1 MNSSLMPRFPQYFL
15 HRLPI
20 FVAAGFCIYI
30 VALLSYSVYS
40 WRQMKNETD
49 TYLLADVAR
58 RAASVADTANL
69 LLTNAGAKADLPE
82 IRTYLLNRD
91 LGMSMRYGLGAS
103 LLEINCR
110 FSSQLASG
118 LANRIIFLSEDGT
131 PLVDTLAGNPLP
143 ALPPENL
150 EQVIDHTN
158 GVIVTS
164 MPVKYK
170 GMSHGIVVTVSSIQ
184 LLYRNLIPKGSNNIQ
199 DVLITPTGEELI
211 FIDSKSLPPSLTRQF
226 LLIPSEKVET
236 SDNLSKADVALLDLE
251 DMLLV
256 KMPIPDVSLYLV
268 TLIPAK
274 RAYGHIAPTGILVTA
289 AGVPLL
295 LLWSAFRM
303 ERMRKAAHLA
313 AMRKQQQAEIAAS
326 LAVSPW
332 LAEGNVRELSALL
345 TESVS
350 VAFNIG
356 RVGVWLFEEN
366 RSLLMNVDNYSADTA
381 EHTSGTV
388 LSEYEF
394 RDEFKVLKQDK
405 YVDGNDPLT
414 DPRLA
419 GYVEGYIKPN
429 RITAMLDAVIRLG
442 GDALGAICFEHVD
455 KPHHWEEDEIV
466 FACQLADQMAI
477 AVSNAERR
485 KAETAL
491 RESNIRL
498 EKAIARSN
506 RMVRAA
512 QAANVAKSEFLANM
526 SHELR
531 TPLNAIL
538 ALSETLLDQVR
549 GPLNPRQAAAMRNI
563 EFSGRHLLDLIND
576 VLDLAKVEAGRL
588 DIFPEW
594 VSIAEV
600 CEDSL
605 RFVSEMATAK
615 QLDIGFQMDNM
626 ITHLQTDTK
635 RLRQMLA
642 NLLSNAVKFTPV
654 GGRVSLDVTMTA
666 ERNTVCFVVEDTGIG
681 ITSEDMNR
689 LFKPFTQLDSS
700 LSRRHEGSGL
710 GLTLVQRLA
719 ELQDGSIMVDSHP
732 GKGSRFTLELPIRS
746 RKKQGVSPEKRPLK
760 TEKSTPGG
768 LMTGE
773 RVPETVISYSSF
785 MEIDDNQANI
795 TAVG

>member
-1 MNSSLMPRFPQYFL
+1 MNSSLMQRFPQYFL

-118 LANRIIFLSEDGT
+118 LASRIIFLSEDGT

-184 LLYRNLIPKGSNNIQ
+184 LLYRNLIHKGSNNIQ

>member
-1 MNSSLMPRFPQYFL
+1 MQRFPQYFL

-118 LANRIIFLSEDGT
+118 LANRIIFLSEDGA

-184 LLYRNLIPKGSNNIQ
+184 LLYRNLIHKGSNNIQ

>member
-1 MNSSLMPRFPQYFL
+1 MQRFPQYFL

-118 LANRIIFLSEDGT
+118 LASRIIFLSEDGT

-184 LLYRNLIPKGSNNIQ
+184 LLYRNLIHKGSNNIQ

>member
-1 MNSSLMPRFPQYFL
+1 
-15 HRLPI
+15 
-20 FVAAGFCIYI
+20 
-30 VALLSYSVYS
+30 
-40 WRQMKNETD
+40 
-49 TYLLADVAR
+49 
-58 RAASVADTANL
+58 L
-69 LLTNAGAKADLPE
+69 LLTNTAAKADLPE

-110 FSSQLASG
+110 FSSQIVSG
-118 LANRIIFLSEDGT
+118 IANRIIYLSEDGT
-131 PLVDTLAGNPLP
+131 PLVDTLAGHSLP
-143 ALPPENL
+143 TLPPENL
-150 EQVIDHTN
+150 EQVIDLTN

-170 GMSHGIVVTVSSIQ
+170 GMSHGMVVTVSSIQ

-211 FIDSKSLPPSLTRQF
+211 VIDSKSLPPSLIRQF
-226 LLIPSEKVET
+226 LIVPSGKVET
-236 SDNLSKADVALLDLE
+236 SDNLSKADVAMHDLE

-256 KMPIPDVSLYLV
+256 KMPVSDVSLFLV
-268 TLIPAK
+268 TLIPSK

-289 AGVPLL
+289 AAVPLL

-313 AMRKQQQAEIAAS
+313 ATRKQQQAEIVAA

-332 LAEGNVRELSALL
+332 LAEGAVRELAALL

-350 VAFNIG
+350 ETFNIG

-366 RSLLMNVDNYSADTA
+366 RSLLMNVDNYSAEIA

-388 LSEYEF
+388 LSEHEF
-394 RDEFKVLKQDK
+394 REEFKVLKRDK

-419 GYVEGYIKPN
+419 GYVKGYIKPN

-442 GDALGAICFEHVD
+442 CDALGAVCLEHVD
-455 KPHHWEEDEIV
+455 TPHHWEEDEII

-485 KAETAL
+485 KAEAAL

-498 EKAIARSN
+498 EKAITKSN

-549 GPLNPRQAAAMRNI
+549 GPLNPRQESAMRNI

-600 CEDSL
+600 CEASL
-605 RFVSEMATAK
+605 GFVSEMATAK

-626 ITHLQTDTK
+626 ITHFQTDPK
-635 RLRQMLA
+635 RLRQMLV
-642 NLLSNAVKFTPV
+642 NLLSNAVKFTPA
-654 GGRVSLDVTMTA
+654 GGRVSLDVTMIA
-666 ERNTVCFVVEDTGIG
+666 EQGMVCFAVEDTGIG
-681 ITSEDMNR
+681 IMPEDMNR
-689 LFKPFTQLDSS
+689 LFRPFTQLDSS

-710 GLTLVQRLA
+710 GLVLVQRLA
-719 ELQDGSIMVDSHP
+719 EMQGGKITVDSNP
-732 GKGSRFTLELPIRS
+732 GSGSRFTLVLPIRCLT
-746 RKKQGVSPEKRPLK
+746 KQVGLSEKHPLK
-760 TEKSTPGG
+760 TGKSTPCDQ
-768 LMTGE
+768 MPGE
-773 RVPETVISYSSF
+773 GPPETVESFSSF
-785 MEIDDNQANI
+785 
-795 TAVG
+795 V

>member
-1 MNSSLMPRFPQYFL
+1 MPRFPQYFL

-118 LANRIIFLSEDGT
+118 LASRIIFLSEDGT

-184 LLYRNLIPKGSNNIQ
+184 LLYRNLIHKGSNNIQ

>member
-1 MNSSLMPRFPQYFL
+1 
-15 HRLPI
+15 
-20 FVAAGFCIYI
+20 
-30 VALLSYSVYS
+30 
-40 WRQMKNETD
+40 
-49 TYLLADVAR
+49 
-58 RAASVADTANL
+58 
-69 LLTNAGAKADLPE
+69 
-82 IRTYLLNRD
+82 
-91 LGMSMRYGLGAS
+91 
-103 LLEINCR
+103 
-110 FSSQLASG
+110 
-118 LANRIIFLSEDGT
+118 
-131 PLVDTLAGNPLP
+131 
-143 ALPPENL
+143 
-150 EQVIDHTN
+150 
-158 GVIVTS
+158 
-164 MPVKYK
+164 
-170 GMSHGIVVTVSSIQ
+170 
-184 LLYRNLIPKGSNNIQ
+184 
-199 DVLITPTGEELI
+199 
-211 FIDSKSLPPSLTRQF
+211 
-226 LLIPSEKVET
+226 
-236 SDNLSKADVALLDLE
+236 
-251 DMLLV
+251 
-256 KMPIPDVSLYLV
+256 
-268 TLIPAK
+268 
-274 RAYGHIAPTGILVTA
+274 VTA

>member
-1 MNSSLMPRFPQYFL
+1 
-15 HRLPI
+15 
-20 FVAAGFCIYI
+20 
-30 VALLSYSVYS
+30 
-40 WRQMKNETD
+40 MKNETD

-118 LANRIIFLSEDGT
+118 LASRIIFLSEDGT